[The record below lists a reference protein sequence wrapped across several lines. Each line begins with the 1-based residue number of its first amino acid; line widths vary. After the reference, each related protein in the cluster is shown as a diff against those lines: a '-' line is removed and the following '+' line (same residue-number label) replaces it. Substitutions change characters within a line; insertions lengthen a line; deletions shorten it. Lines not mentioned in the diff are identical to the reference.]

1 LKIREKE
8 GQILKP
14 QPGRSDEK
22 MTDRAVVLLLEPDEG
37 RRNLLRFLC
46 QDIGSVH
53 VATTV
58 DESTSL
64 ASLSIP
70 DVLVVSQ
77 TQAIYSSLRAI
88 LSEKSSVLIVTEEK
102 ATLSQVLENWPSD
115 LMIDLIPF
123 PADEPSRER
132 FRRILRRSIEYARL
146 KRELEKLRSSPG
158 PNEERIKAVYAE
170 VKEIKNVINN
180 NIVKEMEK
188 RLSLQVR
195 YLWFQRRKQKIEELI
210 KKIHIADDVSSLL
223 DTLADI
229 KELIQASG
237 ITFYILDENET
248 LGKFLKPLV
257 WDDAFLSHAEFSRY
271 IALLDAHD
279 FAAQVVRQQEDINLA
294 SVPLDKRLAKRYV
307 DHLKQPLHSLLG
319 VPIRHEKEIIGVL
332 EAYNKLHRG
341 EVSRYGF
348 SREDEQVLR
357 GLSEHISLAMTKL
370 NLIQYDAL
378 TGLLRPDPFFEK
390 VLQKVSLQS
399 KRRQEMASF
408 ALVMGDVD
416 WFKHY
421 NDRNGHEAGNRLLR
435 ELARV
440 LKSSI
445 REDDLICRY
454 GGEEF
459 LFFLTGIKSLE
470 EACILTERIRKNV
483 EEHYFE
489 NEEYQP
495 RSNLTMSFGV
505 TLLPRKEEFYASIN
519 KYELKK
525 IAIEADMAMAE
536 AKGKRWRAGKKLEL
550 EEKDLTKNKVC
561 VYNRELAE
569 AGGKGTLIKP
579 YREEFFEEK
588 RKHRRHYV
596 STLLLYAEDGTFKV
610 TKTVNLSL
618 GGARIYS
625 ESKLPLMKTIDLLLV
640 LDNKATSFKGD
651 IVYSLKAS
659 PESTLYYTGLKFKDM
674 STVGRRMLE
683 NYLASLPAR
692 EGIS

>member
-1 LKIREKE
+1 MDSATI
-8 GQILKP
+8 
-14 QPGRSDEK
+14 
-22 MTDRAVVLLLEPDEG
+22 LLLEPDEG
-37 RRNLLRFLC
+37 RRGLLRHLC
-46 QDIGSVH
+46 EGIGSVH
-53 VATTV
+53 AATTI
-58 DESTSL
+58 DEAAFFASREAFDVLIVNQAQASYSSL
-64 ASLSIP
+64 QSFLPARPS
-70 DVLVVSQ
+70 VLVVIGDEETSSQ
-77 TQAIYSSLRAI
+77 L
-88 LSEKSSVLIVTEEK
+88 
-102 ATLSQVLENWPSD
+102 LESWPCDRLVD
-115 LMIDLIPF
+115 LVPF
-123 PADEPSRER
+123 PADEKAQDK
-132 FRRILRRSIEYARL
+132 FRRLLRLSAEHSRL
-146 KRELEKLRSSPG
+146 KGELEKLLSARG
-158 PNEERIKAVYAE
+158 PNEEKIKAVYAE
-170 VKEIKNVINN
+170 IKEIKDFISD

-195 YLWFQRRKQKIEELI
+195 YLWFQRRKQKIEEII

-294 SVPLDKRLAKRYV
+294 SVPIEKRLAKRYIE
-307 DHLKQPLHSLLG
+307 HLKQPLRSLLS

-332 EAYNKLHRG
+332 EAYNKLHKG

-348 SREDEQVLR
+348 SREDQQVLR

-399 KRRQEMASF
+399 KRRQEMASY

-435 ELARV
+435 ELAQV

-445 REDDLICRY
+445 REDDLLCRY

-470 EACILTERIRKNV
+470 EACLLTERIRKNI

-495 RSNLTMSFGV
+495 NSNLTMSFGV
-505 TLLPRKEEFYASIN
+505 TLLPKKEEFYASIN

-525 IAIEADMAMAE
+525 IAIEADMAMAV
-536 AKGKRWRAGKKLEL
+536 AKGKRWRAGKRLEIG
-550 EEKDLTKNKVC
+550 EKNLTKNKVC
-561 VYNRELAE
+561 VYHRELAE
-569 AGGKGTLIKP
+569 EGGKGTLIKP

-588 RKHRRHYV
+588 RKYRRHYV
-596 STLLLYAEDGTFKV
+596 STLLLYAENGLFKV
-610 TKTVNLSL
+610 TKTINLSL
-618 GGARIYS
+618 GGVRIYS
-625 ESKLPLMKTIDLLLV
+625 ESKLPLMKTLDFLLV

-651 IVYSLKAS
+651 IIYSLRAS
-659 PESTLYYTGLKFKDM
+659 PESSLYYTGLKFKDI
-674 STVGRRMLE
+674 SAAGRKMLE
-683 NYLASLPAR
+683 NYLASLPAP
-692 EGIS
+692 EVIS